1 MTFQWSEGK
10 VVGGQECC
18 CDGEEQDRTGG
29 AGSDQG
35 PLASAGVGG
44 EDLGSAVD
52 RRAELGMPDRVSWGK
67 DRDPVGPGA
76 ACGEDVSA
84 PLPPPRKN
92 SQPLTVL
99 PPPARSMAAQFGLAA
114 MPRVMKV
121 VPFHAVERSGNMDRC
136 RKLRLTEHS
145 VNSFDTA

>member
-29 AGSDQG
+29 ALDQA
-35 PLASAGVGG
+35 PLACAGGG
-44 EDLGSAVD
+44 SEGLGSAVD
-52 RRAELGMPDRVSWGK
+52 RGAEPGMPNRVSWGT

-92 SQPLTVL
+92 SQPMTML
-99 PPPARSMAAQFGLAA
+99 PPPAPLLAGQVGLVT
-114 MPRVMKV
+114 MPRVMKD
-121 VPFHAVERSGNMDRC
+121 VPSMQSSGPEIWADAG
-136 RKLRLTEHS
+136 S
-145 VNSFDTA
+145 YA